1 MTQDEEKHFGT
12 PYLHGKVVVF
22 ANSECWQ
29 YSQESSLSLEL
40 EKKSPC
46 LFSWL
51 SEWTNELFAVKT
63 IAKGC
68 LDNLLLAGIS
78 LGMLFLKSY
87 TALCTLKYVWTSVLL
102 WQVHFICDQ
111 ATFGFWNMSVDNIG
125 MDTKIL
131 LFKSITIMTSSLHIV
146 RCKQYDSLFW
156 NLNSESRYSLEL

>member
-1 MTQDEEKHFGT
+1 MRGKNHFDT
-12 PYLHGKVVVF
+12 PYLYGKVFVF

-68 LDNLLLAGIS
+68 RDNLLLAGIS

-87 TALCTLKYVWTSVLL
+87 IALCTSKYVWTPIPFLFSKKDLTWPFVFVWKDMASFHFSSVIRQPLGL
-102 WQVHFICDQ
+102 W
-111 ATFGFWNMSVDNIG
+111 N
-125 MDTKIL
+125 IL
-131 LFKSITIMTSSLHIV
+131 L
-146 RCKQYDSLFW
+146 
-156 NLNSESRYSLEL
+156 